1 MILCFIFETYL
12 YFYKMFGKRFTYFC
26 FLGIIVS
33 CNSTSTFTEIN
44 PAILENSNNS
54 KSIVLEKRIDI
65 IESYISKIDFKAN
78 DSNNF
83 NVDELVILGN
93 KRVITSNESEKNVV
107 LRNNSIVRVKYKD
120 HLANNFIKSQIF
132 YYDNDKLICIKLY
145 EILPNEFNIATLYK
159 RTIYF
164 HNDFPISDSDV
175 LSQTNNTQT
184 LAILGREYLKN
195 EYLSLN

>member
-1 MILCFIFETYL
+1 MIGKIFS
-12 YFYKMFGKRFTYFC
+12 YFF
-26 FLGIIVS
+26 FLGVIVS

-44 PAILENSNNS
+44 PAIFENESFTS
-54 KSIVLEKRIDI
+54 AFIIQRMDF
-65 IESYISKIDFKAN
+65 IESYISKIDLKAN
-78 DSNNF
+78 DSAVIDIN
-83 NVDELVILGN
+83 ELDIQGD
-93 KRVITSNESEKNVV
+93 KRIITTNQSEKNIV

-120 HLANNFIKSQIF
+120 HLFHNFIKSKVF

-145 EILPNEFNIATLYK
+145 EILPNEFNTPTLYK

-164 HNDFPISDSDV
+164 HNDLPISDSDA
-175 LSQTNNTQT
+175 LNQTNNTQS

>member
-1 MILCFIFETYL
+1 M
-12 YFYKMFGKRFTYFC
+12 
-26 FLGIIVS
+26 
-33 CNSTSTFTEIN
+33 FTEIK
-44 PAILENSNNS
+44 PEILENSNNS

-164 HNDFPISDSDV
+164 HNDFPISDSDA

>member
-1 MILCFIFETYL
+1 MIV
-12 YFYKMFGKRFTYFC
+12 KRFTYFF
-26 FLGIIVS
+26 FLGFIVS
-33 CNSTSTFTEIN
+33 CNSTSSFTEIN
-44 PAILENSNNS
+44 PAILDD
-54 KSIVLEKRIDI
+54 KSSSYAFIMQRMDF
-65 IESYISKIDFKAN
+65 IESYISKIDFNDN
-78 DSNNF
+78 DSDKLNIN
-83 NVDELVILGN
+83 ELDLQGD
-93 KRVITSNESEKNVV
+93 KRIITTNQSEKNIV